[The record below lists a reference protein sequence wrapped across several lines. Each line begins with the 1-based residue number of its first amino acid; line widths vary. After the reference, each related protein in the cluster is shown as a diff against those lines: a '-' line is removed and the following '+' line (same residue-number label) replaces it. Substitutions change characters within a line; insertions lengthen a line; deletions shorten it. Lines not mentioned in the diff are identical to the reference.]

1 MQEIEKI
8 LDKNGIATTDYQIEK
23 NKILLKVGVT
33 GLLLYEM
40 GKIVSDIKIVST
52 YTNSTYYRQGFRLM
66 LLYSN

>member
-8 LDKNGIATTDYQIEK
+8 LDKNGIKTTDYQIEK